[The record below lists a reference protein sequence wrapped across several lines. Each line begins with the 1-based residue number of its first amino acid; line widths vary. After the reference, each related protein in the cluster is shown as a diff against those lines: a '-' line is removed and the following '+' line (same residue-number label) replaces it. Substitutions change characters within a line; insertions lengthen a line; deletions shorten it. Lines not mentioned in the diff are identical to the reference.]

1 MDVAADSA
9 TARPK
14 ISLPAEQQIRA
25 VDTLLSS
32 EDGRVLLVW
41 LLLQHYHPP
50 HAADGC
56 DEHYDALIKHLDAL
70 PDAPRRYRERFKLM
84 GLARGFLAAAPV
96 VDVNALLR
104 LLDWR
109 RCEPPFA
116 RYCVCGA
123 KVSLL
128 HKLPP

>member
-9 TARPK
+9 AGRPN
-14 ISLPAEQQIRA
+14 ISLTAEQQVQVLDI
-25 VDTLLSS
+25 LLSS
-32 EDGRVLLVW
+32 EDGRVLFAW
-41 LLLQHYHPP
+41 LLLQRYHPP

-56 DEHYDALIKHLDAL
+56 DEYYDALIECLDAL
-70 PDAPRRYRERFKLM
+70 PPAPRRYWQPFKLL
-84 GLARGFLAAAPV
+84 GLARGFLAAAPI

-109 RCEPPFA
+109 RCAPPLA
-116 RYCVCGA
+116 KYCVCGA

-128 HKLPP
+128 RKLPP